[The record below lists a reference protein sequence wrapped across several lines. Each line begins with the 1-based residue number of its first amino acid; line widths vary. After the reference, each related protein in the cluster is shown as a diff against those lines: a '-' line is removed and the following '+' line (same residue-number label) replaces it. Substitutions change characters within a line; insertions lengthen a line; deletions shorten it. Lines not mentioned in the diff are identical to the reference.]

1 MTKVSKQFM
10 KIMTNFGFWL
20 VIFFSVSVN
29 AKSLDNTQLYTVPSG
44 KVWVVNDIQRN
55 LCDVCTSDVYVQKG
69 SVQLNEVWV
78 SGSFDFSLMPNTKV
92 SFESNTVFALGDVV
106 KSINVDVINSGK

>member
-1 MTKVSKQFM
+1 MTKVSKPFM
-10 KIMTNFGFWL
+10 KMMKNFWFWL

-44 KVWVVNDIQRN
+44 KVWVVNDIKRN
-55 LCDVCTSDVYVQKG
+55 LCNVCTSDVYVQEG

-78 SGSFDFSLMPNTKV
+78 SGSFDFSFMPNTTV

-106 KSINVDVINSGK
+106 QSINVDVINSGK